1 MYFNWLRRDPESVA
15 DPTDGRL
22 QSPVHCTRIGRIDHV
37 NSDRASAMYASL
49 SDVSRR
55 VAAGD
60 GDSPF
65 SLANDDAYA
74 AWRARKLE
82 LRRSLEATRALD
94 LGADGKL
101 AAADL
106 AAAARQVDAFGFVL
120 FEGDGRLDKA
130 AFLALNRQLGLE
142 RLDANPGAD
151 TDRVTSLTRV
161 DDEDPRAQYVPYTNR
176 ALNWHTDGYYN
187 DSARAIRAFALYCV
201 QPAARGGGNFLF
213 DHEYLYLQIRDRA
226 PDLLRA
232 LMRPD
237 LMRVPANV
245 QNGRVV
251 RAEET
256 GPVFAID
263 GDGGGLQM
271 RYTSRPRNIVWKRDR
286 QSTLALGLVREL
298 LMAGDGLVELRLRRG
313 QGLVCSNLLHG
324 REAYADDPAQPPR
337 LVFRARYLDPVR
349 PGVEPPAER
358 D

>member
-1 MYFNWLRRDPESVA
+1 MNA
-15 DPTDGRL
+15 
-22 QSPVHCTRIGRIDHV
+22 SP
-37 NSDRASAMYASL
+37 

-55 VAAGD
+55 VAIGD

-65 SLANDDAYA
+65 SLENDDVYA

-82 LRRSLEATRALD
+82 LRRALEPARAFG
-94 LGADGKL
+94 LGADGQL

-120 FEGDGRLDKA
+120 FAGDRPLDKDG
-130 AFLALNRQLGLE
+130 FIALNRQLGLE

-151 TDRVTSLTRV
+151 ADRVTSLTRV
-161 DDEDPRAQYVPYTNR
+161 DDEDPRAQYIPYTNR

-187 DSARAIRAFALYCV
+187 GPGRAIQAFALYCV

-226 PDLLRA
+226 PELLRA
-232 LMRPD
+232 LMRSD

-245 QNGRVV
+245 RDGRVV
-251 RAEET
+251 RAEES

-263 GDGGGLQM
+263 GDSGALQM
-271 RYTSRPRNIVWKRDR
+271 RYTSRPRNIVWKNDR
-286 QSTLALGLVREL
+286 QSARALDLVREL
-298 LMAGDGLVELRLRRG
+298 LMAGDGTFEIRLRRG
-313 QGLVCSNLLHG
+313 QGLVCRNLLHG
-324 REAYADDPAQPPR
+324 REAYADDPALPPR

-349 PGVEPPAER
+349 PRVEPPAER

>member
-1 MYFNWLRRDPESVA
+1 MNA
-15 DPTDGRL
+15 
-22 QSPVHCTRIGRIDHV
+22 SP
-37 NSDRASAMYASL
+37 

-65 SLANDDAYA
+65 SLENDDAYA

-82 LRRSLEATRALD
+82 LRRALEPARAFGLD
-94 LGADGKL
+94 TDGQL

-120 FEGDGRLDKA
+120 FAGDRPLDKD
-130 AFLALNRQLGLE
+130 AFIALNRQFGLE
-142 RLDANPGAD
+142 RLDANAGAD
-151 TDRVTSLTRV
+151 ADRVTSLTRV
-161 DDEDPRAQYVPYTNR
+161 DDEDPRAQYIPYTNR

-187 DSARAIRAFALYCV
+187 GPGRAIQAFALYCV

-226 PDLLRA
+226 PELLRA

-245 QNGRVV
+245 QDGRVV
-251 RAEET
+251 RAEES

-263 GDGGGLQM
+263 GDSGALQM
-271 RYTSRPRNIVWKRDR
+271 RYTSRPRNIVWKNDR
-286 QSTLALGLVREL
+286 QSARALDLVREL
-298 LMAGDGLVELRLRRG
+298 LMARDGTIAIRLRRG
-313 QGLVCSNLLHG
+313 QGLVCRNLLHG

-337 LVFRARYLDPVR
+337 LVFRARYLDPVWPR
-349 PGVEPPAER
+349 VGSPAER